1 MLNKYS
7 RKARKIA
14 PNCKEERAIPFWLTE
29 TQMIITPV
37 PIFGL
42 KARFFQAF

>member
-1 MLNKYS
+1 MLNKDS
-7 RKARKIA
+7 RKAQKITR
-14 PNCKEERAIPFWLTE
+14 NCKKESAMPSWLTE

-42 KARFFQAF
+42 KARFFQAS